1 MSQPLYLFADSQPL
15 FWRGGA
21 FLAGLC
27 QAAGNSQPNVAYIG
41 ASNGDSPD
49 AHGIFAA
56 AFEQIDTRRTHW
68 VRADYSAADR
78 GFLETA
84 DVIVLAGGDVEAG
97 WNVFTRT
104 GMRELIE
111 KRYREGAILV
121 GVSAGAVQFGKYA
134 AVPDA
139 HGGQKLLETF
149 GLIDFLVDV
158 HDEKRDWQG
167 LSATIQLLEGTR
179 PRAGHSPRRRP
190 HCPCRWNLRAG
201 RPGRGGVCVDGR
213 PPAPLGVAGAAADC
227 ARGAELS
234 RWGQVEQFGRSAA
247 SRRSC

>member
-1 MSQPLYLFADSQPL
+1 MNQPLYLFADSQPL

-56 AFEQIDTRRTHW
+56 AFEQINTRRTHW
-68 VRADYSAADR
+68 VRADYSAEDR
-78 GFLETA
+78 RFLETA
-84 DVIVLAGGDVEAG
+84 DVVVLAGGDVEAG

-121 GVSAGAVQFGKYA
+121 GVSAGAVQFGKHA

-139 HGGQKLLETF
+139 NGGLELLETF
-149 GLIDFLVDV
+149 GLIDFIVDV

-167 LSATIQLLEGTR
+167 LAATIQLLEGSARGLGIPHGAALVAHGDGTFE
-179 PRAGHSPRRRP
+179 PLGRAVEEFVST
-190 HCPCRWNLRAG
+190 AG
-201 RPGRGGVCVDGR
+201 RLRRSVLLNDSRV
-213 PPAPLGVAGAAADC
+213 AAA
-227 ARGAELS
+227 
-234 RWGQVEQFGRSAA
+234 AA
-247 SRRSC
+247 GG

>member
-21 FLAGLC
+21 FLAALC
-27 QAAGNSQPNVAYIG
+27 QAAGTQPNVAYIG

-68 VRADYSAADR
+68 VHADYSAADR
-78 GFLETA
+78 EFLETA

-111 KRYREGAILV
+111 TRYREGAILM

-139 HGGQKLLETF
+139 HGGQRLLETF

-158 HDEKRDWQG
+158 HDEKRDWQA
-167 LSATIQLLEGTR
+167 LSATIQLLEGTAR
-179 PRAGHSPRRRP
+179 GLGIPHGAALVAHGDGTFEPVGRAVEEFVST
-190 HCPCRWNLRAG
+190 
-201 RPGRGGVCVDGR
+201 DGR
-213 PPAPLGVAGAAADC
+213 L
-227 ARGAELS
+227 
-234 RWGQVEQFGRSAA
+234 
-247 SRRSC
+247 RRSVLLAQLQTAQAVLS

>member
-56 AFEQIDTRRTHW
+56 AFEQVDTGRTHW
-68 VRADYSAADR
+68 VRAQYCAEDR
-78 GFLETA
+78 CFLETA
-84 DVIVLAGGDVEAG
+84 DVVVLAGGDVEAG

-104 GMRELIE
+104 GMREMIE

-121 GVSAGAVQFGKYA
+121 GVSAGAVQFGKHA
-134 AVPDA
+134 AVPDTN
-139 HGGQKLLETF
+139 GGRKLLETF
-149 GLIDFLVDV
+149 GLIDFIVDV

-167 LSATIQLLEGTR
+167 LAGTIQLLEGSARGLGIPHGAALVVHGDGTFE
-179 PRAGHSPRRRP
+179 PVGRA
-190 HCPCRWNLRAG
+190 LEEF
-201 RPGRGGVCVDGR
+201 VLTDGR
-213 PPAPLGVAGAAADC
+213 LRRSVLLAQLQTAAAVP
-227 ARGAELS
+227 S
-234 RWGQVEQFGRSAA
+234 
-247 SRRSC
+247 

>member
-49 AHGIFAA
+49 GQGIFAA

-68 VRADYSAADR
+68 VRADYAAADR
-78 GFLETA
+78 DFLETA
-84 DVIVLAGGDVEAG
+84 DVIVLAGGDVETG

-104 GMRELIE
+104 GMRELLE

-158 HDEKRDWQG
+158 HDEKRDWQV
-167 LSATIQLLEGTR
+167 LSATIQLLEGTAR
-179 PRAGHSPRRRP
+179 GLGIPHGAALVAHADGTFEPVGRAVEEFV
-190 HCPCRWNLRAG
+190 LT
-201 RPGRGGVCVDGR
+201 DGR
-213 PPAPLGVAGAAADC
+213 L
-227 ARGAELS
+227 
-234 RWGQVEQFGRSAA
+234 
-247 SRRSC
+247 RRSVLLAQLQTAQEVLS

>member
-56 AFEQIDTRRTHW
+56 AFAQIDTRRTHW
-68 VRADYSAADR
+68 VRADYAAADR
-78 GFLETA
+78 DFLETA

-104 GMRELIE
+104 GMRELLE

-134 AVPDA
+134 AVPAA

-149 GLIDFLVDV
+149 GLIEFLVDV
-158 HDEKRDWQG
+158 HDEKRDWQA
-167 LSATIQLLEGTR
+167 LSTTIQLLEGTVR
-179 PRAGHSPRRRP
+179 GLGIPHGAALVAHGDGTFEPVGRAVEEFV
-190 HCPCRWNLRAG
+190 LM
-201 RPGRGGVCVDGR
+201 DGR
-213 PPAPLGVAGAAADC
+213 L
-227 ARGAELS
+227 
-234 RWGQVEQFGRSAA
+234 
-247 SRRSC
+247 RRSVLLAQLQTAQAVLS